1 MLDDVIYTYLE
12 SPIGPL
18 LLAGDGVR
26 LAKVGFPNGKGYVA
40 TNDVWRRDDD
50 QFVEARAQ
58 LNAYFAGELRIFDL
72 DLMPSGT
79 PFQLAVWQAL
89 KAIPFGVTISYGELA
104 SRLGRPS
111 ASRAVGAANGA
122 NPIPIIVPCHRVI
135 GASGALTGFGGGI
148 DTKRWLLAHETGGH
162 AGETQGSLF

>member
-1 MLDDVIYTYLE
+1 MVNVVYTYLE

-18 LLAGDGVR
+18 LLAGDGTR
-26 LAKVGFPNGKGYVA
+26 LSTVGFPTGKGRVA
-40 TNDVWRRDDD
+40 PRDGWQRDDD
-50 QFVEARAQ
+50 QFTKARAQ
-58 LNAYFAGELRIFDL
+58 LSAYFAGALRAFDL
-72 DLMPSGT
+72 ELMPAGS

-89 KAIPFGVTISYGELA
+89 TAIPYGATMSYGELA
-104 SRLGRPS
+104 GRIGRPS

-148 DTKRWLLAHETGGH
+148 DTKRWLLAHEAGGRP
-162 AGETQGSLF
+162 GDLQGSLF

>member
-1 MLDDVIYTYLE
+1 MFDVLYTYLE
-12 SPIGPL
+12 TPIGPL
-18 LLAGDGVR
+18 LLAGDGTR
-26 LAKVGFPNGKGYVA
+26 LSKVGFPTGKGRVA
-40 TNDVWRRDDD
+40 PHDDWRRDDE

-58 LNAYFAGELRIFDL
+58 LSAYFAGELRTFDL
-72 DLMPSGT
+72 ELMPVGS

-89 KAIPFGVTISYGELA
+89 KAIPYGVTMSYGDIA
-104 SRLGRPS
+104 NRIGRPS

-148 DTKRWLLAHETGGH
+148 DTKRWLLAHEKGAAPGDL
-162 AGETQGSLF
+162 QGSLF

>member
-1 MLDDVIYTYLE
+1 MFDVLYTYLE
-12 SPIGPL
+12 TPIGPL
-18 LLAGDGVR
+18 LLAGDGTR
-26 LAKVGFPNGKGYVA
+26 LSKVGFPNGKGRVA
-40 TNDVWRRDDD
+40 PHDDWRRDDE

-58 LNAYFAGELRIFDL
+58 LSAYFAGELRTFDL
-72 DLMPSGT
+72 ELMPVGS

-89 KAIPFGVTISYGELA
+89 KAIPYGVTMSYGDIA
-104 SRLGRPS
+104 NRIGRPS

-148 DTKRWLLAHETGGH
+148 DTKRWLLAHEKGAAPGDL
-162 AGETQGSLF
+162 QGSLF

>member
-1 MLDDVIYTYLE
+1 MFDVVYTYLE

-18 LLAGDGVR
+18 LLAGDGIR
-26 LAKVGFPNGKGYVA
+26 LSKVGFPNGKGRVA
-40 TNDVWRRDDD
+40 PHDHWRRDDD

-58 LNAYFAGELRIFDL
+58 LTAYFAGELRTFKL
-72 DLMPSGT
+72 DLTPAGT

-89 KAIPFGVTISYGELA
+89 TAIPYGATLSYGELA
-104 SRLGRPS
+104 RRIDRPS

-148 DTKRWLLAHETGGH
+148 DTKRWLLAHETGRDP
-162 AGETQGSLF
+162 GEVQGSLF

>member
-1 MLDDVIYTYLE
+1 MFDVVYTYLE

-26 LAKVGFPNGKGYVA
+26 LSKVGFPNGKGRVA
-40 TNDVWRRDDD
+40 PHDDWRRDDD
-50 QFVEARAQ
+50 QFIEARAQ
-58 LNAYFAGELRIFDL
+58 LSAYFAGELRHFDL
-72 DLMPSGT
+72 ELMPVGS
-79 PFQLAVWQAL
+79 PFQLAVWRAL
-89 KAIPFGVTISYGELA
+89 STIPYGETTSYGELA
-104 SRLGRPS
+104 NRIGRPS

-148 DTKRWLLAHETGGH
+148 ETKRWLLAHEKGGKP
-162 AGETQGSLF
+162 GDLQGSLF

>member
-1 MLDDVIYTYLE
+1 MLDVVYTYLE

-26 LAKVGFPNGKGYVA
+26 LAKVGFPNGKGRLA
-40 TNDVWRRDDD
+40 PLEDWRRDDS
-50 QFVEARAQ
+50 QFGEARAQ
-58 LNAYFAGELRIFDL
+58 LAAYFAGELRDFDL
-72 DLMPSGT
+72 DLTPAGT

-89 KAIPFGVTISYGELA
+89 ADIPFGVTISYGELA

-162 AGETQGSLF
+162 PDQLQSSLF

>member
-1 MLDDVIYTYLE
+1 MPTVVYTYLE

-18 LLAGDGVR
+18 LLAGDGTR
-26 LAKVGFPNGKGYVA
+26 LSKVGFPGGKGRVA
-40 TNDVWRRDDD
+40 PPDGWQRDDSL
-50 QFVEARAQ
+50 FVKARAQ
-58 LNAYFAGELRIFDL
+58 LSAYFSGELRDFNL
-72 DLMPSGT
+72 ELMPAGS

-89 KAIPFGVTISYGELA
+89 ATIPYGATMSYGELA
-104 SRLGRPS
+104 ARIGRPS

-148 DTKRWLLAHETGGH
+148 DTKRWLLAHEKGG
-162 AGETQGSLF
+162 GPGDLQGSLF

>member
-1 MLDDVIYTYLE
+1 MFDVAYTYLE

-26 LAKVGFPNGKGYVA
+26 LSKVGFPDGKGRIA
-40 TNDVWRRDDD
+40 PHDDWRRDDG

-58 LNAYFAGELRIFDL
+58 LSAYFAGELHEFDL
-72 DLMPSGT
+72 ELMPAGT

-89 KAIPFGVTISYGELA
+89 TAIPYGATISYGELA
-104 SRLGRPS
+104 DRIGRPS

-148 DTKRWLLAHETGGH
+148 DTKRWLLAHEAGG
-162 AGETQGSLF
+162 GPGDLQGSLF

>member
-1 MLDDVIYTYLE
+1 MFDVVYTYLE

-26 LAKVGFPNGKGYVA
+26 LSKVGFPTGKGRVA
-40 TNDVWRRDDD
+40 PHDEWRRDDGR
-50 QFVEARAQ
+50 FVEARAQ
-58 LNAYFAGELRIFDL
+58 LSAYFAGELRDFDL
-72 DLMPSGT
+72 ELMPVGT
-79 PFQLAVWQAL
+79 PFQLAVWRAL
-89 KAIPFGVTISYGELA
+89 TAIPYGATISYGELA
-104 SRLGRPS
+104 ARIGRPA

-148 DTKRWLLAHETGGH
+148 DTKRWLLAHEQGG
-162 AGETQGSLF
+162 GPGDLQGSLF

>member
-1 MLDDVIYTYLE
+1 MFDVLYTYLE

-18 LLAGDGVR
+18 LLAGDGNR
-26 LAKVGFPNGKGYVA
+26 LSKVGFPNGKGRVA
-40 TNDVWRRDDD
+40 PRDDWRRDDD
-50 QFVEARAQ
+50 QFVEARTQ
-58 LNAYFAGELRIFDL
+58 LSSYFAGELRAFDL
-72 DLMPSGT
+72 DLIPVGS

-89 KAIPFGVTISYGELA
+89 KAIPYGATMSYGELA
-104 SRLGRPS
+104 GRIGHPS

-148 DTKRWLLAHETGGH
+148 ETKRWLLAHEKGGKP
-162 AGETQGSLF
+162 GDLQGSLF

>member
-1 MLDDVIYTYLE
+1 MFDVVYTYLE

-18 LLAGDGVR
+18 LLAGDGAR
-26 LAKVGFPNGKGYVA
+26 LSKVGFPNGKGRVA
-40 TNDVWRRDDD
+40 PRDDWRRDDD

-58 LNAYFAGELRIFDL
+58 LTAYFAGELRAFDL
-72 DLMPSGT
+72 ELMPVGS

-89 KAIPFGVTISYGELA
+89 KAIPYGATMSYGELA
-104 SRLGRPS
+104 TQIGRPS

-148 DTKRWLLAHETGGH
+148 ETKRWLLAHEKGGKP
-162 AGETQGSLF
+162 GDLQGSLF

>member
-1 MLDDVIYTYLE
+1 MFDVLYTYLE

-18 LLAGDGVR
+18 LLAGDGRR
-26 LAKVGFPNGKGYVA
+26 LSKVGFPNGKGRVA
-40 TNDVWRRDDD
+40 PRDDWRREDA

-58 LNAYFAGELRIFDL
+58 LSAYFAGDLKVFNL
-72 DLMPSGT
+72 DLMPVGS

-89 KAIPFGVTISYGELA
+89 STIPYGTTTSYCELA
-104 SRLGRPS
+104 SRIGRPS

-135 GASGALTGFGGGI
+135 GASGALTGFGGGVE
-148 DTKRWLLAHETGGH
+148 TKRWLLAHEKGRETGDL
-162 AGETQGSLF
+162 QGSLF

>member
-1 MLDDVIYTYLE
+1 MLDVVYTYLE

-26 LAKVGFPNGKGYVA
+26 LAKVGFPNGKGRVA
-40 TNDVWRRDDD
+40 PHEDWRRDDS

-58 LNAYFAGELRIFDL
+58 LAAYFAGELRDFDL
-72 DLMPSGT
+72 DLTPVGT

-89 KAIPFGVTISYGELA
+89 ADIPFGVTISYGELA

-162 AGETQGSLF
+162 PDQLQGSLF

>member
-1 MLDDVIYTYLE
+1 MFDILYTYLE

-26 LAKVGFPNGKGYVA
+26 LSKVGFPNGKGRVA
-40 TNDVWRRDDD
+40 PRDDWRRDDD

-58 LNAYFAGELRIFDL
+58 LSAYFAGELRSFDL
-72 DLMPSGT
+72 ELMPVGS
-79 PFQLAVWQAL
+79 PFQLSVWQAL
-89 KAIPFGVTISYGELA
+89 TAIPYGATASYGELA
-104 SRLGRPS
+104 NRIGRPS

-148 DTKRWLLAHETGGH
+148 ETKRWLLAHEQGGKQDSL
-162 AGETQGSLF
+162 QGSLF

>member
-1 MLDDVIYTYLE
+1 MFDVVYTYLE

-18 LLAGDGVR
+18 LLAGDGIR
-26 LAKVGFPNGKGYVA
+26 LSKVGFPNGKGRVA
-40 TNDVWRRDDD
+40 PHDDWLRDDG

-58 LNAYFAGELRIFDL
+58 LIAYFSGELHTFDL
-72 DLMPSGT
+72 ELMPVGT
-79 PFQLAVWQAL
+79 PFQLSVWQEL
-89 KAIPFGVTISYGELA
+89 TAIPFGVTISYGELA

-148 DTKRWLLAHETGGH
+148 DTKRWLLAHETGRDP
-162 AGETQGSLF
+162 GEVQGSLF

>member
-1 MLDDVIYTYLE
+1 MFDVVYTYLE

-26 LAKVGFPNGKGYVA
+26 LSKVGFPTGKGRVA
-40 TNDVWRRDDD
+40 PHDDWRRDDGR
-50 QFVEARAQ
+50 FVEALAQ
-58 LNAYFAGELRIFDL
+58 LSAYFAGKLRDFDL
-72 DLMPSGT
+72 ELMPVGT

-89 KAIPFGVTISYGELA
+89 TAIPYGATISYGELA
-104 SRLGRPS
+104 ARIGRPA

-148 DTKRWLLAHETGGH
+148 DTKRWLLAHEQGGDP
-162 AGETQGSLF
+162 GDLQGSLF

>member
-1 MLDDVIYTYLE
+1 MFDVLYTYLE

-26 LAKVGFPNGKGYVA
+26 LSKVGFPNGKGRVA
-40 TNDVWRRDDD
+40 PRDDWRRDDD

-58 LNAYFAGELRIFDL
+58 LSAYFAGELRSFDL
-72 DLMPSGT
+72 ELMPVGS
-79 PFQLAVWQAL
+79 PFQLSVWQAL
-89 KAIPFGVTISYGELA
+89 TAIPYGATTSYGELA
-104 SRLGRPS
+104 HRIGRPS

-148 DTKRWLLAHETGGH
+148 ETKRWLLAHEQGGKQDSL
-162 AGETQGSLF
+162 QGSLF